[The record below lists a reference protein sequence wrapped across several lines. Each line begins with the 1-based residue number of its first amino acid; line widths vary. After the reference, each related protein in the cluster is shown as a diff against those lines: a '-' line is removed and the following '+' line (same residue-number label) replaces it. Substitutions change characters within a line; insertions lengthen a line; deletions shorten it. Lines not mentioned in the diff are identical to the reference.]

1 MTGRVAAEDAVPNAV
16 KSAPPMLPMNRN
28 GKLRVAMAKL
38 EQIYRRIILYLKP
51 VKNSHIMMGRVSPPW
66 MKSPMRTVAK

>member
-38 EQIYRRIILYLKP
+38 GKFIVDP
-51 VKNSHIMMGRVSPPW
+51 SFN
-66 MKSPMRTVAK
+66 